1 MRWWDGQQ
9 WTEHAQPP
17 AAPSQPPQRAHQRP
31 RQPEWRA
38 GQKRDRRILLIAS
51 GSILGLLVLLGSCV
65 ASLERRTRLTV

>member
-17 AAPSQPPQRAHQRP
+17 PRHHSPQRAHQRP

-38 GQKRDRRILLIAS
+38 GQKRDRRILLIVS
-51 GSILGLLVLLGSCV
+51 GSILALLVPPGSCV
-65 ASLERRTRLTV
+65 ASLERRTRSTG